1 MKRLTLILTL
11 IVSLQA
17 QAQNKHPLVPFE
29 HISVP
34 GTVNSSQVS
43 DLLQD
48 DYGLIWVAAEGLSKY
63 DGYRFTQYK
72 QLASGENITGTEIKY
87 LFSDKQNKRLLLGTN
102 SYGIVQYD
110 YATDKL
116 SPLPVEGGFPI
127 ITHISQ
133 TTDGTIWASSFSN
146 GLYYLES
153 DTLKK
158 VHDSGNRLRNIT
170 SIHSV
175 GNKLLV
181 DNLSNIYVLQ
191 NKSVIDSIKLQF
203 SGYVFPELTRVTAM
217 ASDKKGHLWMG
228 TDLSGIL
235 VYDTLQKKF
244 IKHLTPE
251 KDPFYNRINRIFVD
265 RNNTVWIL
273 FKSGGIVVFSPDVDD
288 YIHIKRN
295 PLAENTLSGNTC
307 NAILQDKTGIIW
319 IASTGDLNLFDA
331 TKIKF
336 KHIYNNP
343 FSLLSLSDNMVRSI
357 YEDRN
362 RKLWV
367 GTDGG
372 IINIIDRAKIRV
384 ERVELKIPSLKQ
396 HIVPMYFQELNENTV
411 LIGSPSGLFQFDVN
425 KKHLTYF
432 APLKEVIGKRQVRQI
447 LKEGNTLYFLFGASL
462 AIYNLE
468 SRDLQRYVQFG
479 SLSPKNGSANN
490 PSAIYLDSQKRLWVG
505 HNKGVSLFNPA
516 DKTFQIF
523 PIEINVT
530 RPLGSRFMVLSLNEV
545 KDSLWIGTF
554 NSGLYSLA
562 LNNLSTPALKHFTD
576 KDGLPNNTVYAVLP
590 DEEGNLWMSTNQGIA
605 KYETKKNRFLN
616 FTTADGLQH
625 AEFNRLA
632 YVRCASGELVFGGIN
647 GLNIFNPKQI
657 SIKDGDYTPHLLSAS
672 VFMDNENN
680 SRFIGLTQQP
690 SLLLPHQQNDLDFTF
705 FVPNYASPRRF
716 ETYYKLLGLDPD
728 WIRTETNTIH
738 YSNLKPGTYNLQVKT
753 ISSLGTEKLCELPV
767 VIQYPFWQTWW
778 FILLSALIA
787 SFMVFTIIQNNIRKT
802 KHDKERLE
810 SLLKQRTQEIE
821 KSREELENLNQ
832 KKDLIFSILSHDLR
846 SPLTTLKGFLS
857 ILIDD
862 SDYLSKEEIQRHAIN
877 IRNSVSG
884 SLDLIDNTLFWSLS
898 QTGNI
903 TYTPSSF
910 SLDEMLR
917 KIATLYQLTAEKKQL
932 DFSVETEEKIMVH
945 GDENMIYV
953 TLRNLVSNAVKYT
966 AEGKGV
972 KIKANRNH
980 SFAEITIYD
989 EGIGMSESYIEKLM
1003 SEEHLPLKKG
1013 TSNEK
1018 GTGLGLILC
1027 KKFIQLN
1034 HGQLQVNSVEG
1045 KGTEFT
1051 VKLPLSQA

>member
-1 MKRLTLILTL
+1 MKHLAFIAILF
-11 IVSLQA
+11 VSVHSL
-17 QAQNKHPLVPFE
+17 AQNKHPHVPFE

-48 DYGLIWVAAEGLSKY
+48 DYGLIWVAAEGLTKY

-72 QLASGENITGTEIKY
+72 QLTSGENITGTEIRY
-87 LFSDKQNKRLLLGTN
+87 LFSDKQNNRLLMGTN
-102 SYGIVQYD
+102 SFGIVQYD
-110 YATDKL
+110 YTTDQL

-127 ITHISQ
+127 ITHIAQ

-146 GLYYLES
+146 GLYYIES

-158 VHDSGNRLRNIT
+158 VDDPGNRLRNIT
-170 SIHSV
+170 SILSI
-175 GNKLLV
+175 GSKLLV
-181 DNLSNIYVLQ
+181 DNLSNIYVLK
-191 NKSVIDSIKLQF
+191 NKSVTDSVKLQF
-203 SGYVFPELTRVTAM
+203 PGYVFPELTRVTAM
-217 ASDKKGHLWMG
+217 ATDKKGHIWMG
-228 TDLSGIL
+228 TDLTGIL

-244 IKHLTPE
+244 IKHLSPE

-288 YIHIKRN
+288 FIHIKRN
-295 PLAENTLSGNTC
+295 PLAEFTLSGNTC
-307 NAILQDKTGIIW
+307 NAILEDKTGIIW
-319 IASTGDLNLFDA
+319 VGSSGDLNLFDA

-336 KHIYNNP
+336 RHIYNNP

-362 RKLWV
+362 HKLWV

-372 IINIIDRAKIRV
+372 IINIIDRSKIRV
-384 ERVELKIPSLKQ
+384 ERVELKFPSLKQ

-411 LIGSPSGLFQFDVN
+411 LIGSPSGLFQLNVN
-425 KKHLTYF
+425 KKHLSYF
-432 APLKEVIGKRQVRQI
+432 PPLKEVIGKRQVRQI
-447 LKEGNTLYFLFGASL
+447 LKEGNTLYLLFGASL
-462 AIYNLE
+462 AIYNVE
-468 SRDLQRYVQFG
+468 TRELQRYAQFG
-479 SLSPKNGSANN
+479 SVSPNGLANN
-490 PSAIYLDSQKRLWVG
+490 PSTIYLDSQKRLWVG
-505 HNKGVSLFNPA
+505 HNKGVSLFNAA

-530 RPLGSRFMVLSLNEV
+530 RPLGSRFMVLSLNEF
-545 KDSLWIGTF
+545 KNSLWIGTF
-554 NSGLYSLA
+554 NSGLYTLA
-562 LNNLSTPALKHFTD
+562 LDNLSKPVLKHFTD
-576 KDGLPNNTVYAVLP
+576 KDGLPDNTVYAVLP
-590 DEEGNLWMSTNQGIA
+590 DEENNLWMSTNQGIS
-605 KYETKKNRFLN
+605 KYETQKNRFLN

-632 YVRCASGELVFGGIN
+632 SLRCASGELVFGGIN

-657 SIKDGDYTPHLLSAS
+657 SIKDGDFTPRLLNAS
-672 VFMDNENN
+672 VFMDNENK
-680 SRFIGLTQQP
+680 SRFIGLTQQT
-690 SLLLPHQQNDLDFTF
+690 SLLLPHEQNDLDFTF
-705 FVPNYASPRRF
+705 FISNYASPRRF
-716 ETYYKLLGLDPD
+716 ETYYKLSGLDPD

-778 FILLSALIA
+778 FILLSALVA
-787 SFMVFTIIQNNIRKT
+787 SFMVITIIQNNIRKS

-810 SLLKQRTQEIE
+810 SLLKLRTQEIE
-821 KSREELENLNQ
+821 KSREDLENLNQ

-862 SDYLSKEEIQRHAIN
+862 SEYLSKEEIQRHAIN

-910 SLDEMLR
+910 SLDEMLM
-917 KIATLYQLTAEKKQL
+917 KIGTLYQLTAEKKRL
-932 DFSVETEEKIMVH
+932 DLSVKAGEKMMIH
-945 GDENMIYV
+945 GDENMVYV
-953 TLRNLVSNAVKYT
+953 TLRNLVSNAIKYT
-966 AEGKGV
+966 TEGKCV
-972 KIKANRNH
+972 KIEAKPNH
-980 SFAEITIYD
+980 SFAEIIIHD
-989 EGIGMSESYIEKLM
+989 EGIGMSASYIEKLM

-1045 KGTEFT
+1045 KGTRFT